1 MGQHNNIIETWKM
14 CVCVCVYTLKEQG
27 GEKQKQL
34 NNCES
39 WARVDKSSQD
49 YS

>member
-1 MGQHNNIIETWKM
+1 M

-49 YS
+49 YSWNLPANLIF